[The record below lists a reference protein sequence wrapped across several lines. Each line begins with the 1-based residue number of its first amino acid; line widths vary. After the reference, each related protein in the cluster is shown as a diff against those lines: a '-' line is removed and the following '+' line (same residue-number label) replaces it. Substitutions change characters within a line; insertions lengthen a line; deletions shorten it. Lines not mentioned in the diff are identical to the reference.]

1 MSRVEVLV
9 ATMHQ
14 KDFSLFEK
22 MNIQTDVIFCNQ
34 SDENKI
40 EETEIN
46 GCRVR
51 MISTTTRGVSIN
63 RNLGMQLSNAEFCL
77 FADDDIRYID
87 GYEKIICDAFDKY
100 KMPVI
105 VFNFTSSGN
114 DSMSNY
120 TKKNG
125 ITTRTFG
132 SPRIAINNKKVGKL
146 GICFSH
152 IFGPGSCYSNGEDS
166 LFCRM
171 LIRHNIKIYR
181 VTDIIGNIDY
191 SGSTWFKGYTEKYI
205 FDIGAYCRSAYPKF
219 WRMIKYYYIL
229 QQMKHYKMSLAKM
242 VKLFNYGA
250 KAYLLNL
257 SYDEFMDLKNGGNIR
272 CKH

>member
-114 DSMSNY
+114 DIMSNY
-120 TKKNG
+120 TQKNG
-125 ITTRTFG
+125 ITRRTFG
-132 SPRIAINNKKVGKL
+132 SPRIAINNKK
-146 GICFSH
+146 
-152 IFGPGSCYSNGEDS
+152 EDS

-171 LIRHNIKIYR
+171 LIKHNIKIYR

-229 QQMKHYKMSLAKM
+229 QQMKHYNMSLTKM

>member
-22 MNIQTDVIFCNQ
+22 MNIQTDVVFCNQ

-87 GYEKIICDAFDKY
+87 GYEKIICDAFDRY

-114 DSMSNY
+114 NTMSNY

-125 ITTRTFG
+125 ITRRTFG
-132 SPRIAINNKKVGKL
+132 GPRIAYNNKDITKQGIGFSKL
-146 GICFSH
+146 
-152 IFGPGSCYSNGEDS
+152 FGPGSIFSSGEDS
-166 LFCRM
+166 IFCKM
-171 LIRHNIKIYR
+171 LQRNKNKIYR
-181 VTDIIGNIDY
+181 VTDLIGNINY
-191 SGSTWFKGYTEKYI
+191 GQSSWFNGYTEKYMY
-205 FDIGAYCRSAYPKF
+205 DKGAYCKVAYPRF
-219 WRMIKYYYIL
+219 WRIFKYYYIL
-229 QQMKHYKMSLAKM
+229 KEHKNYKASLSRIIQI
-242 VKLFNYGA
+242 FNMGA
-250 KAYLLNL
+250 KGYNSNL
-257 SYDEFMDLKNGGNIR
+257 SYEEFKSLKLGGR
-272 CKH
+272 EKCKP